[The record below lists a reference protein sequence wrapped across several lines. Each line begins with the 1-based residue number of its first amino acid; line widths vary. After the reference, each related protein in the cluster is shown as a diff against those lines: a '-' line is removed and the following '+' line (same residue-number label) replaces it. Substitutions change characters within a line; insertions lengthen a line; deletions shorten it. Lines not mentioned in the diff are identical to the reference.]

1 MHFYKPLTQRNLDQD
16 TADDICANINY
27 ELDYFFILYTGNLFL
42 RQWMYR
48 EQDDVWI

>member
-1 MHFYKPLTQRNLDQD
+1 MHYYKPWLKGTYDQD
-16 TADDICANINY
+16 TADDICANIDY
-27 ELDYFFILYTGNLFL
+27 ELDYFFILYTDNVFL